1 MIRTSLLLTAVCICA
16 NVAYAQNPEPDK
28 MIRVHGKVLSS
39 KDSSTLSATIFYEKL
54 PYYDDMG
61 LSMSEPDGA
70 YELSLVDGNKYNI
83 KIENLSG
90 FQPMVKE
97 VVVAAQTADDTYEV
111 DLFVDP
117 IEAEELIRL
126 DNLNFSRGSAE
137 ITESSYEALD
147 KFIDY
152 INTRPDV
159 NIQLEGHTD
168 FAGDADANMKLSQ
181 ARVEA
186 VAEYLTKNGVK
197 KSRVTTKAF
206 GGTQPLYQERTDEA
220 RAANRRVEVR
230 LIRINK

>member
-1 MIRTSLLLTAVCICA
+1 MIRTSLLLTAVYICVIIT
-16 NVAYAQNPEPDK
+16 NAQNPEPDV
-28 MIRVHGKVLSS
+28 MIRVHGKVLSL

-61 LSMSEPDGA
+61 LSMSEPNGD
-70 YELSLVDGNKYNI
+70 YELSLVEGNKYNI

-90 FQPMVKE
+90 FKPLMEEIMV
-97 VVVAAQTADDTYEV
+97 TATDGGETYEV
-111 DLFVDP
+111 DLYVEP
-117 IEAEELIRL
+117 LEAEELIRL
-126 DNLNFSRGSAE
+126 DNLTFNRGSAE
-137 ITESSYEALD
+137 ITESSYAALD
-147 KFIDY
+147 EFIDY

-168 FAGDADANMKLSQ
+168 FAGDATANMKLSQ

-186 VAEYLTKNGVK
+186 VAEYLTKNGIR

-206 GGTQPLYQERTDEA
+206 GGTQPLFQERTDEA